1 MKKPSAAAKKKKPNN
16 DEEEQQHEEQQQQ
29 LIEEHLFAAAPKNTQ
44 NDDDSTSTGSRE
56 TSSESE
62 EDNKKPKATSP
73 RTPQT
78 PVPPHMKASSVPT
91 RSSPRIVAKMK
102 ETAKLF
108 PRQTNL
114 ELPTNRTATV
124 AFPDGAE
131 EKVVVMSRA
140 HSMFMNCVP
149 VTKDQLGADVLE
161 KIQSIVRN
169 SLFKSA
175 KFYPLPNH
183 ADAVVGLCL
192 YDCDYR
198 RPGIKGD
205 FGRAKVWDA
214 VRNEIIL
221 QTGIIRQQIVP

>member
-1 MKKPSAAAKKKKPNN
+1 
-16 DEEEQQHEEQQQQ
+16 
-29 LIEEHLFAAAPKNTQ
+29 
-44 NDDDSTSTGSRE
+44 
-56 TSSESE
+56 
-62 EDNKKPKATSP
+62 
-73 RTPQT
+73 
-78 PVPPHMKASSVPT
+78 MKASSVPT

-161 KIQSIVRN
+161 KIRSIVRN

-198 RPGIKGD
+198 RPGIEGD

-221 QTGIIRQQIVP
+221 QTGIIRQQIVPQWHAIARGK

>member
-1 MKKPSAAAKKKKPNN
+1 
-16 DEEEQQHEEQQQQ
+16 
-29 LIEEHLFAAAPKNTQ
+29 
-44 NDDDSTSTGSRE
+44 
-56 TSSESE
+56 
-62 EDNKKPKATSP
+62 
-73 RTPQT
+73 
-78 PVPPHMKASSVPT
+78 MKASSLPT
-91 RSSPRIVAKMK
+91 RSSPRIIAKMK

-114 ELPTNRTATV
+114 ELPTNQTATV
-124 AFPDGAE
+124 AFPDGAK

-161 KIQSIVRN
+161 KICSIVCN

-183 ADAVVGLCL
+183 ADAVVRLCL
-192 YDCDYR
+192 YNCDYH
-198 RPGIKGD
+198 RPGIEGD

-214 VRNEIIL
+214 VQNEIWHAIAR
-221 QTGIIRQQIVP
+221 GK